1 MSSINNDLEIK
12 SKGDLILN
20 ASNNDIILKSDVNV
34 EGDSSTT
41 GKITG
46 ADVVA
51 TTKGIFNKVQCGNN
65 EIGLNN
71 NLSFAL
77 ECDGEAIFKDQV
89 IVKNLIV
96 TDVGTGVGRISLSSG
111 TNEDVNDITTIESN
125 VYDDQA
131 TELLLFK
138 GNNAENYGPDR
149 IRLKAANIVFETYP
163 AFLPNNNHSNQRNN
177 LIIDR
182 LGNVEINGNLNING
196 NISKNDV
203 EIETSN
209 NNNNNLAEYDRTLI
223 YEKLLNEK
231 KAVIAHRF
239 SKLTHEPYSLKSIK
253 NLVDQGV
260 FLIEIDVN
268 LTQETDINDRVFY
281 ISHGNMEEIGSEN
294 VPSPVLKSNLKS
306 TVISHNNNFLSGVT
320 LPTLEEFFYYARNFP
335 VCILMEDKSGQPQK
349 LYDFCQ
355 TIGLT
360 NKYAIAQDF
369 DNNMLDIFKAGGYKT
384 LKLGGSLTAQ
394 EIEDYDYFCCGSGNL
409 ATFQGYSSIDKFI
422 YYTNEDP
429 KDHNDKLSTY
439 SKLAGCFSD
448 AAVPCLYYNLKSDR
462 SLLNPENGFI
472 SAKYENN
479 NLAKHV
485 RFYQNGRGDFCLNIE
500 KEKGE
505 IGDFRFFINCFNFS
519 LSQGLGI
526 DHYFYI
532 ERLFSANININHWVS
547 IVLKFDNYA
556 EYDAEGSRENCIN
569 IVFRRDGRV
578 QPYKLT
584 NNSASQISSD
594 NHSLAFVYWQVN
606 VSKNTSTNFYLN
618 IRGSANLQGPYTSVS
633 SNLINYSD
641 YNNFNE
647 NSKIYLAF
655 GNRGEWVGEM
665 KYLNIR

>member
-51 TTKGIFNKVQCGNN
+51 TTKGIFNKIQCGNN

-71 NLSFAL
+71 NLLFDL
-77 ECDGEAIFKDQV
+77 QCEGEALFKDQV
-89 IVKNLIV
+89 QVKNLIIN
-96 TDVGTGVGRISLSSG
+96 DLSTGVGRISLG
-111 TNEDVNDITTIESN
+111 TGTTADINDITTIESN
-125 VYDDQA
+125 VYDNDSA

-138 GNNAENYGPDR
+138 GNNSTTLGPDR
-149 IRLKAANIVFETYP
+149 IRLKSANIILETYDN
-163 AFLPNNNHSNQRNN
+163 LSNNNHSNERTN

-182 LGNVEINGNLNING
+182 LGNIEMNGNLNING
-196 NISKNDV
+196 TLSKNNV
-203 EIETSN
+203 EIQTN
-209 NNNNNLAEYDRTLI
+209 NIVEYDRTLI

-253 NLVDQGV
+253 NLVEQGI

-268 LTQETDINDRVFY
+268 LTQETDINDRIFY

-306 TVISHNNNFLSGVT
+306 TVISHNNNFLSGAT

-355 TIGLT
+355 TIGLS

-369 DNNMLDIFKAGGYKT
+369 DNSMLDIFKAGGYKT
-384 LKLGGSLTAQ
+384 MKIGGSLTAQ

-409 ATFQGYSSIDKFI
+409 STFQAYNIDKFI

-429 KDHNDKLSTY
+429 EDHQAKLSTY
-439 SKLAGCFSD
+439 SKLSGCFSD
-448 AAVPCLYYNLKSDR
+448 AAVPCLYHNLKSDR
-462 SLLNPENGFI
+462 SLLTPENGFI

-479 NLAKHV
+479 NIAKYV
-485 RFYQNGRGDFCLNIE
+485 RFYQNGKGDFCLNIE
-500 KEKGE
+500 KEKAAL
-505 IGDFRFFINCFNFS
+505 GDHRFFINCFNYS
-519 LSQGLGI
+519 LSQGI

-532 ERLFSANININHWVS
+532 ERLFSANINIHHWVS
-547 IVLKFDNYA
+547 IILKFSNYA
-556 EYDAEGSRENCIN
+556 EYDAAGSRINCIN
-569 IVFRRDGRV
+569 ILFRRDGRV

-584 NNSASQISSD
+584 NGSASQISTN
-594 NHSLAFVYWQVN
+594 NHSLNFVYWQVN
-606 VSKNTSTNFYLN
+606 ISENTSTNFYLTV
-618 IRGSANLQGPYTSVS
+618 RGSETLQGPYTVVS
-633 SNLINYSD
+633 NDLINYSD
-641 YNNFNE
+641 YDNFNAS
-647 NSKIYLAF
+647 SKIYLAF